1 MIADLHADTGISFA
15 TRMTPAQRAS
25 EAEQLTIRAAFNRWC
40 GPVQRM
46 DSEGKKQEVAD
57 REATITALLDL
68 RAIAHAGTVSGS
80 VRAVQASDVDRVL
93 SCFRRLTLLGKVTP
107 AEIAK
112 YCEKMA
118 ADDDNEIAHRADP
131 LSLRYVLTYHQEST
145 RAWFAENGIERLR
158 YVCERAD
165 LAGIRSW
172 FETVTANTEK
182 LPKDS
187 CQYLRHV
194 LLQFWNR
201 RMGDLET
208 LAFEQAVLEV
218 RLSST
223 VGWEN
228 TRMFYTLL
236 RKIGGGSRSAF
247 GAYLNSDDI
256 KEALALHETLGQ
268 ADQCAHFRALAA
280 VHEPK
285 LVDQLEQMVFAN
297 AAHADAVAATTAV
310 VESTPVA
317 DSSVPATQPVAKQSR
332 LRRLFGARSAAA

>member
-1 MIADLHADTGISFA
+1 MIADLQADTGIYSA
-15 TRMTPAQRAS
+15 TRMTPAPRVS
-25 EAEQLTIRAAFNRWC
+25 DAEQLTIRAAFNRWS

-46 DSEGKKQEVAD
+46 DSEGKKQEMAE
-57 REATITALLDL
+57 REAAISALLAL
-68 RAIAHAGTVSGS
+68 RQISCVA
-80 VRAVQASDVDRVL
+80 RAVRPVQATDVDRAL

-107 AEIAK
+107 ADVAY
-112 YCEKMA
+112 YCERMA
-118 ADDDNEIAHRADP
+118 AHDDNEVAHRADP
-131 LSLRYVLTYHQEST
+131 LCLRYALTYHQEST
-145 RAWFAENGIERLR
+145 RSWFAEHGIEHLR

-172 FETVTANTEK
+172 FETVTANVAK

-187 CQYLRHV
+187 CQYLRHL

-218 RLSST
+218 RMLST

-236 RKIGGGSRSAF
+236 RKIGGGDRTAF

-256 KEALALHETLGQ
+256 KEALALHETLGL
-268 ADQCAHFRALAA
+268 ADQCAHFHALAT
-280 VHEPK
+280 VHDPK
-285 LVDQLEQMVFAN
+285 LVDQLEQMIFAN
-297 AAHADAVAATTAV
+297 AAHADAAAASAATAP
-310 VESTPVA
+310 EIPPVA
-317 DSSVPATQPVAKQSR
+317 CPAAAAPEPAAKPSR
-332 LRRLFGARSAAA
+332 LRRLFGAKPEAA